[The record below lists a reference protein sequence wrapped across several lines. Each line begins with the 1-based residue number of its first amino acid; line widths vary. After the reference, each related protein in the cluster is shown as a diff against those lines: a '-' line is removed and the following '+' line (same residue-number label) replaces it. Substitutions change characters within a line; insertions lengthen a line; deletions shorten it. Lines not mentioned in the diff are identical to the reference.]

1 MLDPNKSIILSS
13 SSSSNSS
20 SSGGGS
26 GGNTAHVSGLS
37 VGAYDNKI
45 IRTYA
50 KSSDVN
56 PRKSIDNN
64 NNNNSSGGGV
74 VLRHD
79 YLNGHKENMRSVAN
93 NDHHQSSCSSAHR
106 DGSSSDDDPLLAS
119 SHMLTS
125 YLQVSSI
132 DAVESNQDSISIS
145 SSGPSVVGNNA
156 AGMEG
161 ILNLLQTVKRLGE

>member
-13 SSSSNSS
+13 SSSSD
-20 SSGGGS
+20 GGS
-26 GGNTAHVSGLS
+26 GGNAAHVSGRS

-64 NNNNSSGGGV
+64 NNNNNSSSSGGGV

-93 NDHHQSSCSSAHR
+93 NDHQSSCSSAHR
-106 DGSSSDDDPLLAS
+106 DGSSSDDGPLLAS

-125 YLQVSSI
+125 YLQVSTI
-132 DAVESNQDSISIS
+132 DAVESNQDSINIS

-156 AGMEG
+156 TGMEG
-161 ILNLLQTVKRLGE
+161 ILNLLQTVKRLGG

>member
-13 SSSSNSS
+13 SSSSD
-20 SSGGGS
+20 GGS
-26 GGNTAHVSGLS
+26 GGNAAHVSGRS

-64 NNNNSSGGGV
+64 DNSSSSGGGV

-93 NDHHQSSCSSAHR
+93 NDHQSSCSSAHR
-106 DGSSSDDDPLLAS
+106 DGSSSDDGPLLAS

-125 YLQVSSI
+125 YLQVSNI
-132 DAVESNQDSISIS
+132 DANQDSISIS

-156 AGMEG
+156 TGMEG
-161 ILNLLQTVKRLGE
+161 ILNLLQTVKRLGG

>member
-1 MLDPNKSIILSS
+1 MMLDPNKSIILSS
-13 SSSSNSS
+13 SSS
-20 SSGGGS
+20 GDGS
-26 GGNTAHVSGLS
+26 GGNTAHVSGRS

-45 IRTYA
+45 IRSYA

-64 NNNNSSGGGV
+64 NNNSSSSSGGV
-74 VLRHD
+74 VVRHD

-145 SSGPSVVGNNA
+145 SSGPSVVGNNTT
-156 AGMEG
+156 GMEG